1 MLNLLGLGLDKE
13 EKLQSFE
20 QMDKPIKD
28 NLSKE
33 SRPSGPPS
41 KLQRNEVRSLTI
53 VAVLLLASSL
63 AFLAG
68 NTLPSANACAP
79 VSASSQSVPNCC
91 GAPSTTDTV
100 VETVQQWTPEVV
112 ANSPYLGQV
121 QAASGGTTGLS
132 YSVGIVPL
140 GTASISS
147 TTTVHIINVA
157 NGEATGWF
165 KLATWERHN

>member
-20 QMDKPIKD
+20 QMDKD